1 MSNNFFVTVDGERAH
16 EFKQVFGT
24 PTVPILS
31 PTTVQAEV
39 AAGGLRDVYFLD
51 LDGLTLQ
58 QHNNLI
64 AHVARAFN
72 TTASE
77 ALLNIQRNGF
87 PILAEGTTLIMRH
100 PLWPLD

>member
-1 MSNNFFVTVDGERAH
+1 MSNDCFITVDDERAV

-24 PTVPILS
+24 PTVPIRS
-31 PTTVQAEV
+31 PTTMQAEV

-58 QHNNLI
+58 QHNDLI
-64 AHVARAFN
+64 AHVARACN
-72 TTASE
+72 TTVSE
-77 ALLNIQRNGF
+77 ALLNIRRNGF
-87 PILAEGTTLIMRH
+87 PILADGTTLIMRH